1 MPCTCILVCTC
12 SRVQVTPMDIPSKQ
26 ICTPV
31 MFFVCVVCSC
41 TNGIDITYAACKPLC
56 HTPTTS
62 YLITQSFG
70 LNSLTYVPNVFE
82 SSVQLCSW
90 YLTSI
95 WKCELWVFLQSNSF
109 EKKQVSTSLHLQSA
123 TPDYQTFL
131 RLLTLPWTG
140 TPAVI
145 ESGLA
150 PVSQH
155 PITTRRAK
163 SQQSTSPNFVPCSTP
178 GGSRHIT
185 QGTRTRSTNPFHWT
199 TACRRRRET

>member
-1 MPCTCILVCTC
+1 MPYPNYFLSYYPKLWSEFV
-12 SRVQVTPMDIPSKQ
+12 D
-26 ICTPV
+26 ICTERFWIQCPTVLLISRFHLKMWV
-31 MFFVCVVCSC
+31 MS
-41 TNGIDITYAACKPLC
+41 
-56 HTPTTS
+56 
-62 YLITQSFG
+62 
-70 LNSLTYVPNVFE
+70 
-82 SSVQLCSW
+82 
-90 YLTSI
+90 
-95 WKCELWVFLQSNSF
+95 FLQSNSF

-178 GGSRHIT
+178 GGVGTSRKVPVPDRLILFTERRHV
-185 QGTRTRSTNPFHWT
+185 GGEEKHK
-199 TACRRRRET
+199 CRYCRPQICKL

>member
-1 MPCTCILVCTC
+1 MVSR
-12 SRVQVTPMDIPSKQ
+12 SRVRRVNLYAIPQLLPILLPKALVWIRWHMYRTFLDS
-26 ICTPV
+26 I
-31 MFFVCVVCSC
+31 
-41 TNGIDITYAACKPLC
+41 
-56 HTPTTS
+56 
-62 YLITQSFG
+62 
-70 LNSLTYVPNVFE
+70 
-82 SSVQLCSW
+82 VQLCSISHFH
-90 YLTSI
+90 L
-95 WKCELWVFLQSNSF
+95 KMWVMSFLQSNSF
-109 EKKQVSTSLHLQSA
+109 EKKQVSTSLHRQSA

-178 GGSRHIT
+178 GGVGTSRKVPVPDRLILFTERRHV
-185 QGTRTRSTNPFHWT
+185 GGEEKHK
-199 TACRRRRET
+199 CRYCRPQICKL